1 MVKFLKVIQTALF
14 LLFILVNFLIMI
26 LNWNVYSTTQ
36 ELNYGFGTTRTSFFL
51 IVHSFGLIVIIL
63 LWLIVYS
70 KDLRYKISSM
80 KENGSMNKD
89 QSESTA
95 QIADDWNVSLNEK
108 LSNMQK
114 QIEELREMLKKA
126 EIHKSEF

>member
-1 MVKFLKVIQTALF
+1 
-14 LLFILVNFLIMI
+14 MI

-80 KENGSMNKD
+80 KENGTMNKD
-89 QSESTA
+89 QSESTS

>member
-80 KENGSMNKD
+80 KENGTMNKD
-89 QSESTA
+89 QSESTS

-114 QIEELREMLKKA
+114 QIEELRGMLKKA